1 MRRSF
6 AIVVVALWIGG
17 MVALWRRHTGTTPE
31 QRLMAGVLRLEPT
44 TYFYTVAQSGTP
56 IGMGSSAIDTIPG
69 GFRSTATVRA
79 RTVVYGDSQTVEA
92 SARAYLS
99 RAFALDSFSLSL
111 GGDQGPFHMWGKT
124 RGHEGVLLPTVLPI
138 AFMLSGDARVG
149 RSDDFWLFNP
159 LSQRVERV
167 TLRITA
173 ESLFHIADSAAFDA
187 ARAAWVPAHIDTVR
201 AWSVSPPSGALTAW
215 VDSQGRLVAASEPGG
230 LSLLRTA
237 YEIAALNGRQAPK
250 PPTPPTHS
258 PAK

>member
-1 MRRSF
+1 MRRGI
-6 AIVVVALWIGG
+6 AILVIALWVGG
-17 MVALWRRHTGTTPE
+17 LVALWRRHTETTPT
-31 QRLMAGVLRLEPT
+31 QRLAAGILRLEPA
-44 TYFYTVAQSGTP
+44 TYFYTLAQSGTP

-69 GFRSTATVRA
+69 GFRSTATMRA

-99 RAFALDSFSLSL
+99 RTFALDSFSLSL

-124 RGHEGVLLPTVLPI
+124 RGHEGVLLPTVLPV
-138 AFMLSGDARVG
+138 ALMLSGDARVG

-201 AWSVSPPSGALTAW
+201 AWSISPPSGALTAW
-215 VDSQGRLVAASEPGG
+215 VDAQGRLVAASEPGG
-230 LSLLRTA
+230 LSLTRTA
-237 YEIAALNGRQAPK
+237 YEIAALNGHRAPA
-250 PPTPPTHS
+250 TPTHS
-258 PAK
+258 TAK